1 MKSQVINMVP
11 AYIANQPIEQK
22 ESYSNSGD
30 IIFE

>member
-22 ESYSNSGD
+22 EPYTTTGD
-30 IIFE
+30 IILG

>member
-30 IIFE
+30 FDGV